1 MPVTILSEV
10 PDGTPS
16 EYESV
21 SEKLGAGGLRLF
33 PTEAHWALAST
44 KRSIT
49 TGMAPAWL
57 GHP

>member
-16 EYESV
+16 EYEAV

-33 PTEAHWALAST
+33 DVAATDA
-44 KRSIT
+44 R
-49 TGMAPAWL
+49 GRN
-57 GHP
+57 GR